1 VIFLRQKQKLLPG
14 EGIPAIQ
21 FRNQPFPG
29 PSGKCPA
36 DHPPV
41 AVNEGSQI
49 RDSNG
54 AGERCY
60 RIAWN
65 AVTRFEERQNYQR
78 EAFWNSEETVHQQSF
93 YLSLFFQNEIRFGE
107 RETQDL
113 FQAL

>member
-1 VIFLRQKQKLLPG
+1 M
-14 EGIPAIQ
+14 
-21 FRNQPFPG
+21 
-29 PSGKCPA
+29 
-36 DHPPV
+36 
-41 AVNEGSQI
+41 NEGSQI

-107 RETQDL
+107 REKRRIFFKL
-113 FQAL
+113 SEI